1 MSEKNLKVEI
11 GQLLKEAHLY
21 PNVRGYVFLRD
32 AIYAKLLN
40 PTLNCAG
47 CLKMVA
53 DEHGTNAK
61 NVNSLMRHALR
72 IIINNNGLAVL
83 NKKFNVECFTS
94 YDAIRVYMFI
104 CLVAEFVEEK
114 IERSA

>member
-47 CLKMVA
+47 CLRMVA

-61 NVNSLMRHALR
+61 NVNSLYSISQLVNELKNRSGVR
-72 IIINNNGLAVL
+72 ILVPQSGNKLIIDFGKRIMAVVIDCDVL
-83 NKKFNVECFTS
+83 DE
-94 YDAIRVYMFI
+94 
-104 CLVAEFVEEK
+104 
-114 IERSA
+114 